1 MDVITVVMIENQERK
16 RKKANTFFNKLK
28 NRHYLVPIFF
38 MLFVSLHQLSVTR
51 TSTLYL
57 GNPALKIQRITYLSL
72 GTNQGNK
79 LQNLQNAINLIAAKI
94 GAVKKVASIYKTPSW
109 GFEGDDFYNT
119 CIEVSTYLPPETLMF
134 ELLNIE
140 KELGRTRNKSKN
152 YTNRIID
159 IDILLFDDEVIFSQA
174 LIVPHPRMLERK
186 FALAP
191 LVEIARNVIH
201 PIEKKHLY
209 ICLEN
214 CKDEAEIKIIDEKLT
229 RPIPISEK
237 YNYIAIEGN
246 IGAGKTSLAKMMSD
260 EFNAKVILERFA
272 DNAFL
277 PKFYE
282 DKERY
287 AYPLEMSFL
296 ADRYQQ
302 LSDDLAQFDLFK
314 NFIVSDYYIFKS
326 LIFAQVT
333 LQPEEYKLYRRIFDI
348 MYKEITKP
356 DLYVY
361 LYQNTERLLQNIK
374 KRGRDY
380 EQNIEASY
388 LKKIH
393 DGYSNFIKTQQDL
406 NILIIDVSELDFV
419 SNKEDYQF
427 IINKIKSH

>member
-1 MDVITVVMIENQERK
+1 M
-16 RKKANTFFNKLK
+16 
-28 NRHYLVPIFF
+28 
-38 MLFVSLHQLSVTR
+38 
-51 TSTLYL
+51 
-57 GNPALKIQRITYLSL
+57 KIQRITYISI

-79 LQNLQNAINLIAAKI
+79 LENIQQAINLIADKV
-94 GAVKKVASIYKTPSW
+94 GAVLKVASVYETTSW
-109 GFEGDDFYNT
+109 GFDSNNFYNT
-119 CIEVSTYLPPETLMF
+119 CIKVSTYLPPEQLILR
-134 ELLNIE
+134 LLSIE
-140 KELGRTRNKSKN
+140 KELGRTRKN
-152 YTNRIID
+152 SEGYSDRLID
-159 IDILLFDDEVIFSQA
+159 LDILLFDDEIIFSKT

-186 FALAP
+186 FALVP

-214 CKDEAEIKIIDEKLT
+214 CTDTSEITKLDIKLE
-229 RPIPISEK
+229 RPIPITEK

-246 IGAGKTSLAKMMSD
+246 IGAGKTSLANMMSD
-260 EFNAKVILERFA
+260 EFNAKIVLERFA
-272 DNAFL
+272 DNPFL
-277 PKFYE
+277 PKFYN
-282 DKERY
+282 DNERY
-287 AYPLEMSFL
+287 AFPLEMSFL

-333 LQPEEYKLYRRIFDI
+333 LHSDEYKLYRKMFDL

-361 LYQNTERLLQNIK
+361 LYQNTERLLENIK

-388 LKKIH
+388 LQKIH
-393 DGYSNFIKTQQDL
+393 DGYSNFIKTQPDL
-406 NILIIDVSELDFV
+406 NILIVDVSDLDFV
-419 SNKEDYQF
+419 NNPNDYET
-427 IINKIKSH
+427 IISKIKNYNA